1 MFTRKLLSI
10 RTKLRLYNAVIK
22 PVVSY
27 AREKSIMKKQIE
39 EMLLIFE
46 IKILRKIF
54 GPNIQADGSWRIK
67 TNEEFDKLTK
77 RKKNIVR
84 NIKSRRIAWLVQLE
98 RTGNIG

>member
-1 MFTRKLLSI
+1 VPI
-10 RTKLRLYNAVIK
+10 RTKLRFYNAVIK

-27 AREKSIMKKQIE
+27 ACEKSIAKKQIE
-39 EMLLIFE
+39 ETLLIFE

-77 RKKNIVR
+77 RKKIYS
-84 NIKSRRIAWLVQLE
+84 K
-98 RTGNIG
+98 GD